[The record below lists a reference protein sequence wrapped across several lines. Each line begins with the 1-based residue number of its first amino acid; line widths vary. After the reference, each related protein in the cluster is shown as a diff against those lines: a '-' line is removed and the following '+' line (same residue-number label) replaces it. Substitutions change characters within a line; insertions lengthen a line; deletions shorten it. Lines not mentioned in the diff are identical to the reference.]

1 MSGIRTSLRSRLYR
15 YSNRIAVSVK
25 KVWNSTAVQSPFVRP
40 SGEPPHGTSLLP
52 ADLTDDR
59 LDAAPVLDSI
69 DALLIEELSEDE
81 DDAFAAA
88 LES

>member
-1 MSGIRTSLRSRLYR
+1 MSD
-15 YSNRIAVSVK
+15 A
-25 KVWNSTAVQSPFVRP
+25 ARP
-40 SGEPPHGTSLLP
+40 SGEAPHGTSLLP
-52 ADLTDDR
+52 VDLTDDQ

-69 DALLIEELSEDE
+69 DSLLIEDLSEEE

>member
-1 MSGIRTSLRSRLYR
+1 
-15 YSNRIAVSVK
+15 VK
-25 KVWNSTAVQSPFVRP
+25 APELLEQADGGVLVRP
-40 SGEPPHGTSLLP
+40 WLDDAVRPAGEAPHGTSLLP
-52 ADLTDDR
+52 ADLTDDQ

-69 DALLIEELSEDE
+69 DSLLIEELSEDE

>member
-1 MSGIRTSLRSRLYR
+1 MREDFDRRRSPAGGDRRTLV
-15 YSNRIAVSVK
+15 AVSD
-25 KVWNSTAVQSPFVRP
+25 AVRP
-40 SGEPPHGTSLLP
+40 SGEAPHGTSLLP
-52 ADLTDDR
+52 ADLTDEQ

-69 DALLIEELSEDE
+69 DSLLIRELSEDE

>member
-1 MSGIRTSLRSRLYR
+1 
-15 YSNRIAVSVK
+15 
-25 KVWNSTAVQSPFVRP
+25 
-40 SGEPPHGTSLLP
+40 LLP
-52 ADLTDDR
+52 ADLTRDQ

-69 DALLIEELSEDE
+69 DCLLIEELTEAE

>member
-1 MSGIRTSLRSRLYR
+1 VAFVRGRLTDAGGRTLV
-15 YSNRIAVSVK
+15 AVSD
-25 KVWNSTAVQSPFVRP
+25 AVRP
-40 SGEPPHGTSLLP
+40 SGEAPHGTSLLST
-52 ADLTDDR
+52 DLTDDQ

-69 DALLIEELSEDE
+69 DSLLIEELSEDE

>member
-1 MSGIRTSLRSRLYR
+1 
-15 YSNRIAVSVK
+15 
-25 KVWNSTAVQSPFVRP
+25 
-40 SGEPPHGTSLLP
+40 LLP
-52 ADLTDDR
+52 ADLTDDQ

-69 DALLIEELSEDE
+69 DSLRIEELSEDE

>member
-1 MSGIRTSLRSRLYR
+1 
-15 YSNRIAVSVK
+15 
-25 KVWNSTAVQSPFVRP
+25 
-40 SGEPPHGTSLLP
+40 LLP
-52 ADLTDDR
+52 ADLTDGQ

-69 DALLIEELSEDE
+69 DSLLIEELSEDE

>member
-1 MSGIRTSLRSRLYR
+1 VV
-15 YSNRIAVSVK
+15 VSD
-25 KVWNSTAVQSPFVRP
+25 AVRP
-40 SGEPPHGTSLLP
+40 SGEAPHRTSLLP
-52 ADLTDDR
+52 ADLTDDQ

-69 DALLIEELSEDE
+69 DSLLIEELSEDE

>member
-1 MSGIRTSLRSRLYR
+1 MSD
-15 YSNRIAVSVK
+15 A
-25 KVWNSTAVQSPFVRP
+25 VRP
-40 SGEPPHGTSLLP
+40 SGEDPRGTSLLP
-52 ADLTDDR
+52 VDLTDDQ

-69 DALLIEELSEDE
+69 DSLLIEELSEDE

>member
-1 MSGIRTSLRSRLYR
+1 MVD
-15 YSNRIAVSVK
+15 VSD
-25 KVWNSTAVQSPFVRP
+25 AVRP
-40 SGEPPHGTSLLP
+40 SGEAPRGTSLLP
-52 ADLTDDR
+52 ADLTDDQ

-69 DALLIEELSEDE
+69 DSLLIEELSEDE

>member
-1 MSGIRTSLRSRLYR
+1 MV
-15 YSNRIAVSVK
+15 VSD
-25 KVWNSTAVQSPFVRP
+25 AVRP
-40 SGEPPHGTSLLP
+40 SSEAPHGTSLLP
-52 ADLTDDR
+52 ADLTDGQ

-69 DALLIEELSEDE
+69 DDLLVEELSEDE